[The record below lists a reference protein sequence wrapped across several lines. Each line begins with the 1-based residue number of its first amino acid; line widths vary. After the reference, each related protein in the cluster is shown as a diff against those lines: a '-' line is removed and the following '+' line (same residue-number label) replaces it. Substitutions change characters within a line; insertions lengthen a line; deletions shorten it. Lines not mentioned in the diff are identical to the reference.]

1 MRADRRPHEA
11 SPCTPLALLCERLR
25 GLPESARGQE
35 LAQVLFVLVA
45 GEPGLSAVRRVQ
57 FRIVPEQLV
66 LRRFGAALRR
76 ADRVGRSEERRVGK
90 EWREQ
95 TMREYE

>member
-76 ADRVGRSEERRVGK
+76 ADRGGIVGGHTVSERRRQEWRRSE
-90 EWREQ
+90 
-95 TMREYE
+95 